1 MRLEAVIFSTQNHGV
16 SVCLFV
22 NVKNNC
28 LYIYR
33 NIISVI
39 EWQQRMF
46 AGQRVTF
53 LQPVSKGVGGVEN
66 QFLLPIIFD
75 RIRYEK
81 F

>member
-1 MRLEAVIFSTQNHGV
+1 
-16 SVCLFV
+16 
-22 NVKNNC
+22 
-28 LYIYR
+28 
-33 NIISVI
+33 
-39 EWQQRMF
+39 MF